1 MRQES
6 GMGIPPELAARVRD
20 VVGSEAY
27 LDSPADT
34 LSYGFNSYPLY
45 TQPAAVILFQA
56 RAQIEQVLPLLY
68 ARDVPMVIR
77 GSGTNIA
84 GSALAPPGGVVLS
97 LERMTKVLEVDPV
110 SRYARVEA
118 GANVKAI
125 QELAGHHGLF
135 FPPNPGNVDAITVGG
150 IIGCNSSGDLAL
162 GYGATREFILGIDV
176 VTGDGRVL
184 KLGSKVRKDV
194 TGYDLVRLF
203 VGSEGTLG
211 VVVEAT
217 LRFIEQPGSDASVI
231 ATFHDE
237 LRGAELAL
245 EILSRRLGPV
255 ALEYMDE
262 RTTRAVEDAFRLGL
276 PSESRSTLIAR
287 FHGPADTAGGAAEQC
302 RTIFLEHGALWSE
315 ARSGDAALKL
325 WRARH
330 LAYPAL
336 ARVCPTLYGEDVVV
350 PPRHFP
356 AAVRR
361 IHELGR
367 TTQVEV
373 ALFAHAGDGH
383 LHPVLL
389 TDDSDP
395 AQRARS
401 DRFVEE
407 VILYVLSLGGAITG
421 EHGLGVHKTRY
432 IAHQYGEAERDAMLR
447 VKLALDPKGLFNPMI
462 FPVTGHEPKNP
473 RRRGVEIL

>member
-1 MRQES
+1 MT
-6 GMGIPPELAARVRD
+6 IPVDLATRVRD
-20 VVGSEAY
+20 IVGSEAY
-27 LDSPADT
+27 LDSPTDT
-34 LSYGFNSYPLY
+34 SSYGFNSYPLY

-56 RAQIEQVLPLLY
+56 REQIEQVVPLLY

-84 GSALAPPGGVVLS
+84 GSALAPPGGIVLS
-97 LERMTKVLEVDPV
+97 LERMTKILEVDPV

-125 QELAGHHGLF
+125 QDLAAQHGLF
-135 FPPNPGNVDAITVGG
+135 FPPNPGNADAITVGG
-150 IIGCNSSGDLAL
+150 IIGCNSAGDLAF
-162 GYGATREFILGIDV
+162 GYGATREFILGMDV

-194 TGYDLVRLF
+194 TGYDLVRLM

-217 LRFIEQPGSDASVI
+217 LRFIERPGSDASAI
-231 ATFHDE
+231 ATFADGP
-237 LRGAELAL
+237 RGAEVAL
-245 EILSRRLGPV
+245 EILNRRLGPV

-262 RTTRAVEDAFRLGL
+262 RTTRAVEDTFRVGL
-276 PSESRSTLIAR
+276 PPASRSTLIAR
-287 FHGPADTAGGAAEQC
+287 FHGPPDAAEAAAERC
-302 RTIFLEHGALWSE
+302 RRSFLELGAIWSE
-315 ARSGDAALKL
+315 ARAGDAALKL

-330 LAYPAL
+330 LAYLAL
-336 ARVCPTLYGEDVVV
+336 ARICPSLYGEDIVV
-350 PPRHFP
+350 PTRHFP

-361 IHELGR
+361 MQELAEA
-367 TTQVEV
+367 TEVEV
-373 ALFAHAGDGH
+373 AVYAHAGDGH

-395 AQRARS
+395 VQRARS

-407 VILYVLSLGGAITG
+407 VVLYALSVGGAITG

-432 IAHQYGEAERDAMLR
+432 VGHQYGEAARDAMRR
-447 VKLALDPKGLFNPMI
+447 VKLALDPRGLFNPMI
-462 FPVTGHEPKNP
+462 FPVTGHEPQNP

>member
-1 MRQES
+1 
-6 GMGIPPELAARVRD
+6 MGIPAHLATRVRD
-20 VVGSEAY
+20 IVGSGGY
-27 LDSPADT
+27 LDHPADT
-34 LSYGFNSYPLY
+34 LSYGFNSYPMY
-45 TQPAAVILFQA
+45 TQPAAVVLFQA
-56 RAQIEQVLPLLY
+56 REQVEQVLPLLY
-68 ARDVPMVIR
+68 AADVPLVIR
-77 GSGTNIA
+77 GSGTNIS

-97 LERMTKVLEVDPV
+97 LERMTKVLEVDAI

-125 QELAGHHGLF
+125 QELAAEHGLF

-162 GYGATREFILGIDV
+162 GYGGTRDFVLGIDV
-176 VTGDGRVL
+176 VTGDGEVL
-184 KLGSKVRKDV
+184 KLGSRVRKDV

-203 VGSEGTLG
+203 VGAEGTLG

-217 LRFIEQPGSDASVI
+217 LRFVEKPGSDASVI
-231 ATFHDE
+231 ATFADE
-237 LRGAELAL
+237 MQGAEMAM
-245 EILSRRLGPV
+245 EVLSRRLGPV

-262 RTTRAVEDAFRLGL
+262 RTTRAVEEAFKLGL
-276 PSESRSTLIAR
+276 PAESRSTLIAR
-287 FHGPADTAGGAAEQC
+287 FHGPPNAADVAAEEC
-302 RTIFLEHGALWSE
+302 RGIFLEHGALWSE
-315 ARSGDAALKL
+315 ARSGEAAQKL

-361 IHELGR
+361 MHELGR
-367 TTQVEV
+367 ETQIDV
-373 ALFAHAGDGH
+373 AVFAHAGDGH

-395 AQRARS
+395 VQRARG

-407 VILYVLSLGGAITG
+407 VILYALSVGGSITG

-432 IAHQYGEAERDAMLR
+432 AGHQYGAPEQAAMR
-447 VKLALDPKGLFNPMI
+447 RIKLALDPKGLFNPMI
-462 FPVTGHEPKNP
+462 FPVTGPEPQT
-473 RRRGVEIL
+473 RRKGVEII

>member
-1 MRQES
+1 MLS
-6 GMGIPPELAARVRD
+6 WGILGIPADLATRVRD
-20 VVGSEAY
+20 IVGSEAY
-27 LDSPADT
+27 LDGPADT
-34 LSYGFNSYPLY
+34 ASYAFNAYQRY
-45 TQPAAVILFQA
+45 AQPAAVILFQA
-56 RAQIEQVLPLLY
+56 RAQIERVLPLLY

-97 LERMTKVLEVDPV
+97 LERMQRILEIDPV

-118 GANVKAI
+118 GANVKAV
-125 QELAGHHGLF
+125 QDLAEEHGLF

-150 IIGCNSSGDLAL
+150 IIGCNSSGDYAL
-162 GYGATREFILGIDV
+162 GYGGTREFILGLDV

-184 KLGSKVRKDV
+184 KLGSRVRKDV

-217 LRFIEQPGSDASVI
+217 LRLVERPGSDASAI
-231 ATFHDE
+231 ATFPDE
-237 LRGAELAL
+237 LRGAECALAVL
-245 EILSRRLGPV
+245 GHRLGPV

-262 RTTRAVEDAFRLGL
+262 RTTRAVEDAFAVGL
-276 PSESRSTLIAR
+276 PAGARATLIAR
-287 FHGPADTAGGAAEQC
+287 FHGPPGAAPAAAAAC
-302 RTIFLEHGALWSE
+302 RGVFLAHGAIWSE
-315 ARSGDAALKL
+315 ACAGEDALKL
-325 WRARH
+325 WRARQ
-330 LAYPAL
+330 LAYLAL
-336 ARVCPTLYGEDVVV
+336 ARGCPTLYGEDIVV

-361 IHELGR
+361 MHELAR
-367 TTQVEV
+367 EV
-373 ALFAHAGDGH
+373 AVTIAVFAHAGDGH

-401 DRFVEE
+401 DRFIEE
-407 VILYVLSLGGAITG
+407 AVLYALSVGGAITG
-421 EHGLGVHKTRY
+421 EHGLGVHKTRFVG
-432 IAHQYGEAERDAMLR
+432 HQYGEAEREAMRR
-447 VKLALDPKGLFNPMI
+447 VKLALDPRGLFNPMI
-462 FPVTGHEPKNP
+462 FPVTGHEPENP

>member
-1 MRQES
+1 
-6 GMGIPPELAARVRD
+6 MGIPDDLATRVKDIVGRD
-20 VVGSEAY
+20 AY

-45 TQPAAVILFQA
+45 TQPAAVVLFQA
-56 RAQIEQVLPLLY
+56 REQIEQVVPLLY
-68 ARDVPMVIR
+68 ERDVPMVIR

-97 LERMTKVLEVDPV
+97 LERMTKILEVDTV

-125 QELAGHHGLF
+125 QELAAANALF

-150 IIGCNSSGDLAL
+150 IVGCNSSGDLAL
-162 GYGATREFILGIDV
+162 GYGATRDFILGLDV

-217 LRFIEQPGSDASVI
+217 LRFIEKPGSDASVI
-231 ATFHDE
+231 GTFDDE
-237 LRGAELAL
+237 MRGAELAL
-245 EILSRRLGPV
+245 EISSRRLGPV

-276 PSESRSTLIAR
+276 PPGARSTLIAR
-287 FHGPADTAGGAAEQC
+287 FHGSPGSAEVAAEQC
-302 RTIFLEHGALWSE
+302 RSLFVEHGASWTD
-315 ARSGDAALKL
+315 ARSGDAAMKL

-336 ARVCPTLYGEDVVV
+336 ARACPTLYGEDVVV

-361 IHELGR
+361 LHELSKAI
-367 TTQVEV
+367 EV
-373 ALFAHAGDGH
+373 PIALFAHAGDGH

-395 AQRARS
+395 AVRARS
-401 DRFVEE
+401 DKFVEE
-407 VILYVLSLGGAITG
+407 TILYVLSLGGSITG

-432 IAHQYGEAERDAMLR
+432 ARHQYGEAEREAMRR
-447 VKLALDPKGLFNPMI
+447 VKHAFDPKGLFNPMI
-462 FPVTGHEPKNP
+462 FPVTGHEPQNP
-473 RRRGVEIL
+473 RRKGVEIL

>member
-1 MRQES
+1 
-6 GMGIPPELAARVRD
+6 MGIPVDLATRVRD
-20 VVGSEAY
+20 IVGSEGY

-34 LSYGFNSYPLY
+34 SSYGFNSYPLY
-45 TQPAAVILFQA
+45 TQPAAVVLFQA
-56 RAQIEQVLPLLY
+56 REQIEQVLPLLY

-97 LERMTKVLEVDPV
+97 LERMTKILEVDPI

-125 QELAGHHGLF
+125 QELAGQHGLF

-150 IIGCNSSGDLAL
+150 IIGCNAAGDLAL
-162 GYGATREFILGIDV
+162 GYGATREFVLGIDA

-211 VVVEAT
+211 AVVEAT
-217 LRFIEQPGSDASVI
+217 LRFIEKPGSDASAI
-231 ATFHDE
+231 ATFDDE
-237 LRGAELAL
+237 LRGAEMAL
-245 EILSRRLGPV
+245 EVLQRRLGPV
-255 ALEYMDE
+255 ALEYMDD
-262 RTTRAVEDAFRLGL
+262 RTTRAVEEAFRLGL
-276 PSESRSTLIAR
+276 PKESRSTLIAR
-287 FHGPADTAGGAAEQC
+287 FHGPPDTASAVAERC
-302 RTIFLEHGALWSE
+302 KSIFLEQGAIWSE
-315 ARSGDAALKL
+315 ARAGDAAQKL

-350 PPRHFP
+350 PVRHFP

-361 IHELGR
+361 MHELGKAIE
-367 TTQVEV
+367 VEIAV
-373 ALFAHAGDGH
+373 YAHAGDGH

-407 VILYVLSLGGAITG
+407 VILYVLSLGGTITG

-432 IAHQYGEAERDAMLR
+432 ISHQYGEAERDAMRR

-462 FPVTGHEPKNP
+462 FPVTGHEPQNP

>member
-1 MRQES
+1 
-6 GMGIPPELAARVRD
+6 MGIAVDLATRVKD
-20 VVGSEAY
+20 IVGREAY

-45 TQPAAVILFQA
+45 TQPAAVILFQS
-56 RAQIEQVLPLLY
+56 RAQVEQVLPLLY

-77 GSGTNIA
+77 GSGTNVS
-84 GSALAPPGGVVLS
+84 GNALAPPGGVVLS
-97 LERMTKVLEVDPV
+97 LERMTKILEVDPI

-118 GANVKAI
+118 GANVRSI
-125 QELAGHHGLF
+125 QDLAGQHGLF
-135 FPPNPGNVDAITVGG
+135 FPPNPGNMDAVTVGG

-162 GYGATREFILGIDV
+162 GYGGTRDFVLGMDV
-176 VTGDGRVL
+176 VTGDGQVL

-194 TGYDLVRLF
+194 TGYDMVRLL

-217 LRFIEQPGSDASVI
+217 LRLIEPPGSDASVI
-231 ATFHDE
+231 ATFDDG
-237 LRGAELAL
+237 LRGAEVAL

-262 RTTRAVEDAFRLGL
+262 RTTRTVEDTFQLGL
-276 PSESRSTLIAR
+276 PPGSRSTLIAR
-287 FHGPADTAGGAAEQC
+287 FHGPPGAADAAAERC
-302 RTIFLEHGALWSE
+302 RSVFLEHRALWAE
-315 ARSGDAALKL
+315 ARSGDAAQKL

-336 ARVCPTLYGEDVVV
+336 ARICPTLFGEDIVV
-350 PPRHFP
+350 PLRHFP

-361 IHELGR
+361 MHELGKAA
-367 TTQVEV
+367 EV
-373 ALFAHAGDGH
+373 DIAVFAHAGDGH
-383 LHPVLL
+383 LHPLLL
-389 TDDSDP
+389 TDDADP
-395 AQRARS
+395 EQRARG

-407 VILYVLSLGGAITG
+407 VILYALSVGGTITG

-432 IAHQYGEAERDAMLR
+432 VGHQYGDAERDAMR
-447 VKLALDPKGLFNPMI
+447 RIKLALDPKGLFNPMI

>member
-1 MRQES
+1 
-6 GMGIPPELAARVRD
+6 MGIPTDLATRVKD
-20 VVGSEAY
+20 IVGREAY

-34 LSYGFNSYPLY
+34 ASYGFNSFPRY

-97 LERMTKVLEVDPV
+97 LERMTQILEVDPV
-110 SRYARVEA
+110 SRYVRVEA

-125 QELAGHHGLF
+125 QVLADGHGLF

-162 GYGATREFILGIDV
+162 GYGGTREFVLGMHV
-176 VTGDGRVL
+176 VTGEGRVL

-217 LRFIEQPGSDASVI
+217 LRLIEKPGSDASVI
-231 ATFHDE
+231 ATFGE
-237 LRGAELAL
+237 ERGGAEAAL
-245 EILSRRLGPV
+245 ELLGRRLGPV

-262 RTTRAVEDAFRLGL
+262 RTTRAVEDAFAVGL
-276 PSESRSTLIAR
+276 PPGSRSTLIAR
-287 FHGPADTAGGAAEQC
+287 FHGPPESADVAAEQC
-302 RTIFLEHGALWSE
+302 RRVFLEHGAIWSE
-315 ARSGDAALKL
+315 ARTGESALKL

-330 LAYPAL
+330 LCYPAL
-336 ARVCPTLYGEDVVV
+336 ARVCPTLYGEDIVV

-361 IHELGR
+361 MHELGAEAG
-367 TTQVEV
+367 VEV
-373 ALFAHAGDGH
+373 AVFAHAGDGH

-389 TDDSDP
+389 TDDADP
-395 AQRARS
+395 ATRARS
-401 DRFVEE
+401 DRFVES
-407 VILYVLSLGGAITG
+407 VVRYALSLGGTITG
-421 EHGLGVHKTRY
+421 EHGLGVHKTPY
-432 IAHQYGEAERDAMLR
+432 APYQYGEAERDAMLR

-462 FPVTGHEPKNP
+462 FPVTGHEPQNP

>member
-1 MRQES
+1 
-6 GMGIPPELAARVRD
+6 MGIAADLAARVKD
-20 VVGSEAY
+20 IVGSEAY
-27 LDSPADT
+27 LDSPAET
-34 LSYGFNSYPLY
+34 SSYGYNSYPLY
-45 TQPAAVILFQA
+45 TQPAAVILFES

-77 GSGTNIA
+77 GSGTNIS
-84 GSALAPPGGVVLS
+84 GNALAPPGGVVLS
-97 LERMTKVLEVDPV
+97 LERMTKILEVDPV

-118 GANVKAI
+118 GANVKAV
-125 QELAGHHGLF
+125 QELAGQHGLF
-135 FPPNPGNVDAITVGG
+135 FPPNPGNVDAVTVGG

-162 GYGATREFILGIDV
+162 GYGGTRDFVLGIEV

-184 KLGSKVRKDV
+184 RLGSKVRKDV

-217 LRFIEQPGSDASVI
+217 LRFIESPGSDASVI
-231 ATFHDE
+231 ATFDDE
-237 LRGAELAL
+237 LRGAEVAL
-245 EILSRRLGPV
+245 EVLNRRLGPV

-262 RTTRAVEDAFRLGL
+262 RTTRAVEEAFALGL
-276 PSESRSTLIAR
+276 PPGARSTLIAK
-287 FHGPADTAGGAAEQC
+287 FHGPPGAAEAAAERC
-302 RTIFLEHGALWSE
+302 RGTFVEHGALWSE
-315 ARSGDAALKL
+315 ARSGDAAQKL

-336 ARVCPTLYGEDVVV
+336 ARVCPTLFGEDIVV
-350 PPRHFP
+350 PLRHFP

-361 IHELGR
+361 MHELSKA
-367 TTQVEV
+367 TEVEL

-383 LHPVLL
+383 LHPLLL
-389 TDDSDP
+389 TDDADP
-395 AQRARS
+395 VQRARG

-407 VILYVLSLGGAITG
+407 MILYALSVGGTITG
-421 EHGLGVHKTRY
+421 EHGLGVHKTPY
-432 IAHQYGEAERDAMLR
+432 VGHQYGEAEREAMR
-447 VKLALDPKGLFNPMI
+447 RIKLALDPKGLFNPMI

-473 RRRGVEIL
+473 RRRGVEVL

>member
-1 MRQES
+1 M
-6 GMGIPPELAARVRD
+6 
-20 VVGSEAY
+20 
-27 LDSPADT
+27 
-34 LSYGFNSYPLY
+34 
-45 TQPAAVILFQA
+45 
-56 RAQIEQVLPLLY
+56 
-68 ARDVPMVIR
+68 
-77 GSGTNIA
+77 
-84 GSALAPPGGVVLS
+84 
-97 LERMTKVLEVDPV
+97 
-110 SRYARVEA
+110 
-118 GANVKAI
+118 
-125 QELAGHHGLF
+125 
-135 FPPNPGNVDAITVGG
+135 GG
-150 IIGCNSSGDLAL
+150 IVGCNSSGDLAL
-162 GYGATREFILGIDV
+162 GYGATREFIMGLDV

-194 TGYDLVRLF
+194 TGYDLVGLI

-217 LRFIEQPGSDASVI
+217 LRFIEKPGSDASVI
-231 ATFHDE
+231 ATFPEE
-237 LRGAELAL
+237 LRGAEAAL
-245 EILSRRLGPV
+245 ELLSRRLGPV

-262 RTTRAVEDAFRLGL
+262 RTTRAVEEAFRLGL
-276 PSESRSTLIAR
+276 AAESRSTLIAR
-287 FHGPADTAGGAAEQC
+287 FHGPPGAAEVAAEEC
-302 RTIFLEHGALWSE
+302 RSFFLAQGAIWSE
-315 ARSGDAALKL
+315 ARGGDAAYKL

-336 ARVCPTLYGEDVVV
+336 ARACPTLYGEDVVV

-361 IHELGR
+361 IHELSKANG
-367 TTQVEV
+367 VEL

-395 AQRARS
+395 AQRVRS

-432 IAHQYGEAERDAMLR
+432 IAHQYGQPEQDAMHR
-447 VKLALDPKGLFNPMI
+447 VKRAFDPKGLFNPMI
-462 FPVTGHEPKNP
+462 FPVTGHEPQNP
-473 RRRGVEIL
+473 RRKGVEIL